1 MEHVG
6 SLLSKALA
14 KRGLKDQ
21 AQASLVVHQ
30 AQEWL
35 LEALPPFHGMILVQK
50 CENGVLFVKC
60 EHSIAAQE
68 CHQVVDAL
76 LCHLRDECGC
86 KMVESVRI
94 IR

>member
-1 MEHVG
+1 MERVG
-6 SLLSKALA
+6 SLLSKVLA

-21 AQASLVVHQ
+21 AIASLIVHQ

-35 LEALPPFHGMILVQK
+35 VDALPPFHDMIHVQK

-68 CHQVVDAL
+68 CHQVVDGL
-76 LCHLRDECGC
+76 LEYLKGECGFTV
-86 KMVESVRI
+86 VESVRI
-94 IR
+94 MR